1 MGAYLVVKV
10 RVVSVV
16 VGRGPGSGIGGGSG
30 VGGGGWHVGGGAPS
44 PRVLSGRRHGH
55 RTVPKLQIIIT
66 KSKTTI
72 SFFFASIQTTFII
85 DVLPVPE
92 RRGRVQER
100 VGKEGGG
107 RNAAAAGIAA

>member
-16 VGRGPGSGIGGGSG
+16 VGRGPGSGVGGGG
-30 VGGGGWHVGGGAPS
+30 VGGGGWHVGGGAPP
-44 PRVLSGRRHGH
+44 PRVLSCWRHGH
-55 RTVPKLQIIIT
+55 RTVPKLQIFLT